1 MYCTIAVNSALR
13 AAFSCSMT
21 FSFPCM
27 IVPSVLRYFAVS
39 ASRDDV
45 IQRTRPWQARTRRSG
60 ENLTK
65 RSDAAVPSKPSAR
78 KEQNRAP
85 KQQARPR
92 RKQEQDQAHNSV
104 RHVAISLD
112 GGVP

>member
-65 RSDAAVPSKPSAR
+65 RSAR